1 MQIETPTAG
10 KGGSLTLRPV
20 LRAVQPHEGHFN
32 RFWGSGA
39 QPQFKKTFMAYL
51 RRLCDAQL
59 MRSGNEMR
67 LRRRRQVGRGRSPSP
82 EGAARARATLTTF
95 GVSKKIYTYL
105 HVLHG

>member
-10 KGGSLTLRPV
+10 KMASLPLRPV
-20 LRAVQPHEGHFN
+20 IRVFQPHEGHFN

-59 MRSGNEMR
+59 MRSGN
-67 LRRRRQVGRGRSPSP
+67 
-82 EGAARARATLTTF
+82 GALLTTF
-95 GVSKKIYTYL
+95 GVSKNSTRIYTFYTAKTKT
-105 HVLHG
+105 

>member
-10 KGGSLTLRPV
+10 KMASLPLRPV
-20 LRAVQPHEGHFN
+20 LRAVQPLMVGFVA
-32 RFWGSGA
+32 FGGLGA

-59 MRSGNEMR
+59 MRSGN
-67 LRRRRQVGRGRSPSP
+67 
-82 EGAARARATLTTF
+82 GALLTTF